1 LSTVSGQYVMIFVTT
16 PKAQGRDKQLSASR
30 AGGTSLA
37 EIRELKA
44 ILFDLDGV
52 LTDTAQVH
60 ARAWKR
66 TFDEYL
72 KERASRLGGIFRS
85 FDLEKDYERYVDG
98 KPRYEGVAS
107 FLRAR
112 DIYLIPGEESNPP
125 DKETICGLGNRK
137 NKYFLEDVRRNGV
150 SVYPTSVDFIRRVR
164 AQGLRVAV
172 VSSSRNC
179 TEIMQAAGIVDLF
192 DAQVDGI
199 AARKWMLDGKP
210 APDTYLEAAHRLG
223 ANPRKA
229 CVIEDA
235 VAGVQAGK
243 AGGFGMVIGVCRSGH
258 PEALRNSGA
267 DMVVSDL
274 GELMVEEGR
283 IRQMATGQPALEHLA
298 EITDRTHGRRVVF
311 FLDYDGTLT
320 PIVERPELAVLS
332 DDVRAT
338 VKELAACCTVV
349 IVSGRQR
356 STVQRL
362 VGLDG
367 VIYAGAHGF
376 DIAGPVGTEIR
387 HEEGARYVPLIANA
401 AEELRQRLSAI
412 KGTIVEDKIYAVAVH
427 FRMVKTE
434 KEVNR
439 VEAAVDGVLALYPQ
453 LRKTTGKK
461 VFELRPDINWDK
473 GQAVLWLLHALSL
486 EQPDVVPF
494 YLGDDVTDQDAFKV
508 IHGRGISILVADRP
522 QPTIADY
529 RLADPEEVRVFLK
542 ELTAMFREHEK

>member
-1 LSTVSGQYVMIFVTT
+1 
-16 PKAQGRDKQLSASR
+16 
-30 AGGTSLA
+30 
-37 EIRELKA
+37 
-44 ILFDLDGV
+44 
-52 LTDTAQVH
+52 
-60 ARAWKR
+60 
-66 TFDEYL
+66 
-72 KERASRLGGIFRS
+72 
-85 FDLEKDYERYVDG
+85 
-98 KPRYEGVAS
+98 
-107 FLRAR
+107 
-112 DIYLIPGEESNPP
+112 
-125 DKETICGLGNRK
+125 
-137 NKYFLEDVRRNGV
+137 
-150 SVYPTSVDFIRRVR
+150 
-164 AQGLRVAV
+164 
-172 VSSSRNC
+172 
-179 TEIMQAAGIVDLF
+179 
-192 DAQVDGI
+192 
-199 AARKWMLDGKP
+199 
-210 APDTYLEAAHRLG
+210 
-223 ANPRKA
+223 
-229 CVIEDA
+229 
-235 VAGVQAGK
+235 
-243 AGGFGMVIGVCRSGH
+243 
-258 PEALRNSGA
+258 
-267 DMVVSDL
+267 
-274 GELMVEEGR
+274 
-283 IRQMATGQPALEHLA
+283 
-298 EITDRTHGRRVVF
+298 
-311 FLDYDGTLT
+311 
-320 PIVERPELAVLS
+320 
-332 DDVRAT
+332 
-338 VKELAACCTVV
+338 
-349 IVSGRQR
+349 
-356 STVQRL
+356 VQRL